1 MRGRCLRIGRLGV
14 HCHSGPAAEKQTGE
28 GRQSLPT
35 IVHWVTLLSRQ
46 RNATSPGRF
55 PLADSTESWWGCDGI
70 IPLRIVLPEVR
81 GRHPNGCQD
90 LNAGQEYYNYENR
103 APGEPRSLMRA
114 ALRTLVNDEAG
125 NTRGKVLRIYCVLLA
140 FNGAAWLW
148 AIVALRHFPVLLG
161 TAFLAYSFGLRHA
174 VDADHI
180 AAIDNVTRK
189 LMQEG
194 KRPVA
199 VGFMFSLGH
208 STIVLLG
215 SAAIAWTTL
224 TLQHRMDGVRE
235 IGSLGGTLLST
246 IFLFGIAAVNLVVL
260 RSVSQTFLRGRRGE
274 PYVEED
280 LDLLLGNRG
289 LLARIFRPM
298 FRMITRSWHMYP
310 LGVLF
315 GLGFDTATEIGV
327 LGISAAEASRG
338 LSLWSILIFP
348 VLFAAGMSLID
359 TTDNILM
366 LGAYGWAFVKPIR
379 KLYYNMTITSVSVI
393 VALIVGGIEALGLL
407 AGHFRLSGTFWEM
420 VRKLNDNFGTLG
432 YCIIGIFVLS
442 WIVSIAIY
450 KWKRLDALV

>member
-1 MRGRCLRIGRLGV
+1 MRPV
-14 HCHSGPAAEKQTGE
+14 
-28 GRQSLPT
+28 
-35 IVHWVTLLSRQ
+35 
-46 RNATSPGRF
+46 
-55 PLADSTESWWGCDGI
+55 
-70 IPLRIVLPEVR
+70 
-81 GRHPNGCQD
+81 
-90 LNAGQEYYNYENR
+90 
-103 APGEPRSLMRA
+103 
-114 ALRTLVNDEAG
+114 LRTLFNDAAG
-125 NTRGKVLRIYCVLLA
+125 NTRAKILGIYSILLV

-148 AIVALRHFPVLLG
+148 AIVALRHFPLLLG

-180 AAIDNVTRK
+180 AAIDIVTRK

-215 SAAIAWTTL
+215 SIAIAWTTL
-224 TLQHRMDGVRE
+224 ALQHSMDAVRE
-235 IGSLGGTLLST
+235 IGGVVGTLVSVL
-246 IFLFGIAAVNLVVL
+246 FLFGIAAVNLVVL
-260 RSVSQTFLRGRRGE
+260 HSICRTFLRVRGGA
-274 PYVEED
+274 PYVDED

-289 LLARIFRPM
+289 FLARLFRPM
-298 FRMITRSWHMYP
+298 FNMITRSWHMYP

-327 LGISAAEASRG
+327 LGISAAEASKG

-348 VLFAAGMSLID
+348 TLFAAGMSLID

-393 VALIVGGIEALGLL
+393 VAFAVGGVEALGLL
-407 AGHFRLSGTFWEM
+407 AGRFHQKGNLWDGVTT
-420 VRKLNDNFGTLG
+420 LNENKG
-432 YCIIGIFVLS
+432 
-442 WIVSIAIY
+442 
-450 KWKRLDALV
+450 KHR